1 MRVEYLMKGAAMSQ
15 SDVSKA
21 EAADQRSEQTRS
33 FVRRVRAATRRKY
46 TPEEKIRIVLEGF
59 RREVTVNDLCRREGI
74 KPHSYYSW
82 TKEFMEAGRERLS
95 RDTVRDATRQEIQD
109 LKRGERRAQAA
120 GSRAIPRGLPSEKN
134 GHTNAPERRRYQR
147 MSAVE
152 KATVLASV
160 AASPLAKRRVLRDL
174 GVPKSTY
181 YRWLMRQQH
190 QQGLED
196 RPGASAPPWNR
207 LRPQEERSILEA
219 AREMPE
225 LSSRQLAAWSTD
237 NLAFAV
243 SESTVYRI
251 LCREGL
257 VKSPE
262 MQLKAGKEY
271 HRKTSGPHQMW
282 ATDASYFKVIGW
294 GYYYLV
300 TVMDDYSRF
309 ILAHKLQ
316 RDMTTDSLI
325 EVVQEAVDKTGMT
338 EVPVAD
344 RTSLLSDNGSGYVSR
359 GFRDYLHLVG
369 IKHILAAPFHPQTN
383 GKLERYHQSI
393 KRDVKQVPYE
403 MPSALEAA
411 IAAFVAY
418 YNYRRYHKAL
428 ANVTPADMLNGR
440 REQILQRRKEVQVQ
454 TLERRRRY
462 NKTLRELPRSSSQ

>member
-1 MRVEYLMKGAAMSQ
+1 
-15 SDVSKA
+15 
-21 EAADQRSEQTRS
+21 
-33 FVRRVRAATRRKY
+33 
-46 TPEEKIRIVLEGF
+46 
-59 RREVTVNDLCRREGI
+59 
-74 KPHSYYSW
+74 
-82 TKEFMEAGRERLS
+82 
-95 RDTVRDATRQEIQD
+95 
-109 LKRGERRAQAA
+109 
-120 GSRAIPRGLPSEKN
+120 
-134 GHTNAPERRRYQR
+134 

-219 AREMPE
+219 GREMPE

-325 EVVQEAVDKTGMT
+325 EVVQEAVDSTGMT
-338 EVPVAD
+338 DVPLED
-344 RTSLLSDNGSGYVSR
+344 RTKLLSDNGSGYVSR
-359 GFRDYLHLVG
+359 AFREYMRVVG
-369 IKHILAAPFHPQTN
+369 IRHVLEAPYHPQTN
-383 GKLERYHQSI
+383 GKLERYHRTLKDDI
-393 KRDVKQVPYE
+393 NQVPYE
-403 MPSALEAA
+403 VVEDLEAA
-411 IAAFVAY
+411 IRDFVEF
-418 YNYRRYHKAL
+418 YNYRRYHQAL
-428 ANVTPADMLNGR
+428 RVVTPADVLEGR
-440 REQILQRRKEVQVQ
+440 LEAILAQRKEVQRE
-454 TLERRRRY
+454 TFDRRRRY
-462 NKTLRELPRSSSQ
+462 NQEVRETLKPGASSPQSLGPRTVQNR